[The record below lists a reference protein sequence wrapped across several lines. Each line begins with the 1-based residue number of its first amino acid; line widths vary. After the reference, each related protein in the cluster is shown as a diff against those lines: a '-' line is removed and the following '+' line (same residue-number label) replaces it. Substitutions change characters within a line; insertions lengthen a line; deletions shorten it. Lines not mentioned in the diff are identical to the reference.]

1 MAVASLCVIMI
12 PWINLFVNAFFLR
25 SFPFTTWVFR
35 FFNSFVSFFVLLFYF
50 LFIVHSDFA
59 LSIIVSL
66 KVKRWST
73 TNWANIFNT
82 FGHQIFMVCYI
93 VEVFII
99 SFNNCGNRFVL
110 ICSHTKVTTSLSI
123 NTIPHKK
130 TNYKCTNCTNF
141 GIHDVLFLYILPIDK
156 TAEMCYNRKY
166 LALRP
171 STRRQKRGISASC
184 LHFLHYLIVH
194 HQTLSSI
201 TRNSFVIAYAIPLLI
216 SAKSYFFNFND
227 FIVLSFS

>member
-1 MAVASLCVIMI
+1 MYL
-12 PWINLFVNAFFLR
+12 LR
-25 SFPFTTWVFR
+25 SSVDQPR
-35 FFNSFVSFFVLLFYF
+35 
-50 LFIVHSDFA
+50 IE
-59 LSIIVSL
+59 
-66 KVKRWST
+66 
-73 TNWANIFNT
+73 
-82 FGHQIFMVCYI
+82 QIFLIPLVTRSLWSATLWRSLSSAL
-93 VEVFII
+93 II
-99 SFNNCGNRFVL
+99 AETGLYWFVV
-110 ICSHTKVTTSLSI
+110 HTKVTTSLSI

-171 STRRQKRGISASC
+171 SARRQKGGISTSC
-184 LHFLHYLIVH
+184 LYFLHYLIIH
-194 HQTLSSI
+194 HQTLSGI
-201 TRNSFVIAYAIPLLI
+201 ARNSFVIAYAIPLLI